1 MQWRNTS
8 ENYGV
13 VAKSFHWV
21 IALLVIG
28 LLGVGLYMESLD
40 PSPLMFKLS
49 FWHKSFGIAVLALVV
64 LRVLWRVTNTHPH
77 SLPTH
82 AGWEKVLAKVTH
94 GLLYLALF
102 AMPLSGWIMSSAKGF
117 SVNVFGWFTL
127 PDLVGES
134 DQIASIARS
143 IHGYA
148 GYTLIVLIGLH
159 FAGAIKHHVID
170 KDSTLRR
177 MLPQV
182 TMVVAV
188 ALALMI
194 APAVASDATVWTLQK
209 DQSTIA
215 IEGTQMG
222 APFKGGFKSFDGT
235 IHFDADHL
243 VASKADITIDIA
255 SFDSA
260 SKDRDGSVQGA
271 EWFDSKTYPQ
281 AKFVTEKF
289 EAGTDPNSFIA
300 HGTLTIRDKSVPVQL
315 PFTLVIDENG
325 TATANGSV
333 TINRIDYGVGA
344 GQWSNPKDVG
354 TDVKVTIHIV
364 ATK

>member
-8 ENYGV
+8 EHYGV

-49 FWHKSFGIAVLALVV
+49 FWHKSFGITVLALVAARLV
-64 LRVLWRVTNTHPH
+64 WRFMNTHPH

-82 AGWEKVLAKVTH
+82 AGWEKTLAKITH

-134 DQIASIARS
+134 EQIGSIARS

-148 GYTLIVLIGLH
+148 GYALIVLIGLH
-159 FAGAIKHHVID
+159 FAGAMKHHVID

-177 MLPQV
+177 MLP
-182 TMVVAV
+182 MVVV
-188 ALALMI
+188 ALGLMI
-194 APAVASDATVWTLQK
+194 APASAADAPAWTIQK

-222 APFKGGFKSFDGT
+222 APFKGGFKTFDGV
-235 IHFDADHL
+235 IHFDAGNL
-243 VASKADITIDIA
+243 AGSKADITIDIA

-281 AKFVTEKF
+281 AKFVTDKF

-300 HGTLTIRDKSVPVQL
+300 HGQLTIRDKTVPVQL
-315 PFTLVIDENG
+315 PFTLVVDDSG
-325 TATANGSV
+325 VATADGTL

-354 TDVKVTIHIV
+354 TDVKITIHIV
-364 ATK
+364 AKK

>member
-28 LLGVGLYMESLD
+28 LLCVGLYLDSLD
-40 PSPLMFKLS
+40 PSPLMFKVS
-49 FWHKSFGIAVLALVV
+49 FWHKSFGITVLALVI
-64 LRVLWRVTNTHPH
+64 LRVLWRFTNTHPH

-82 AGWEKVLAKVTH
+82 AQWEKALAKITH
-94 GLLYLALF
+94 GLLYLVLF
-102 AMPLSGWIMSSAKGF
+102 VMPLSGWIMSSAKGF
-117 SVNVFGWFTL
+117 SVSVFNLFTL

-134 DQIASIARS
+134 EQIGSIARAV
-143 IHGYA
+143 HGYA
-148 GYTLIVLIGLH
+148 AYTLIALIGLH
-159 FAGAIKHHVID
+159 FAGAMKHHVID
-170 KDSTLRR
+170 RDSTLRR
-177 MLPQV
+177 MLP
-182 TMVVAV
+182 MVAV
-188 ALALMI
+188 ALALMA
-194 APAVASDATVWTLQK
+194 APAYAADAPAWVIQK

-215 IEGTQMG
+215 VEGTQMG
-222 APFKGGFKSFDGT
+222 APFKGGFKTFDGT
-235 IHFDADHL
+235 IHFDAGNL
-243 VASKADITIDIA
+243 AASKADIAIDLA

-281 AKFVTEKF
+281 AKFVTDKF
-289 EAGTDPNSFIA
+289 EAGTESGSYVA
-300 HGTLTIRDKSVPVQL
+300 HGTLTIRDKAVPVQL
-315 PFTLVIDENG
+315 PFTLVVDDAG
-325 TATANGSV
+325 TAMAEGSI
-333 TINRIDYGVGA
+333 TINRLDYDVGA

-364 ATK
+364 AQKQ

>member
-28 LLGVGLYMESLD
+28 LLGVGLYLESLD
-40 PSPLMFKLS
+40 PSPLMFKVS
-49 FWHKSFGIAVLALVV
+49 FWHKSFGITVLALVV
-64 LRVLWRVTNTHPH
+64 LRVLWRFTNTHPH
-77 SLPTH
+77 SLPSH
-82 AGWEKVLAKVTH
+82 ARWEKTLAKITH

-102 AMPLSGWIMSSAKGF
+102 VMPLSGWIMSSAKRF

-134 DQIASIARS
+134 EQIGSIARS
-143 IHGYA
+143 LHGYA
-148 GYTLIVLIGLH
+148 AYTLIALIGLH

-177 MLPQV
+177 MLP
-182 TMVVAV
+182 MVAV
-188 ALALMI
+188 VLGLMI
-194 APAVASDATVWTLQK
+194 APASAADAPIWVLQK
-209 DQSTIA
+209 DQSTIVV
-215 IEGTQMG
+215 EGTQMG
-222 APFKGGFKSFDGT
+222 APFKGGFKTFDGT
-235 IHFDADHL
+235 IHFDAANL
-243 VASKADITIDIA
+243 AASKADMTIDLA

-281 AKFVTEKF
+281 AKFVTDKF
-289 EAGTDPNSFIA
+289 EAGAEAGSYVA
-300 HGTLTIRDKSVPVQL
+300 HGTLTIRDKAVPVQV
-315 PFTLVIDENG
+315 PFTLVIDDAG
-325 TATANGSV
+325 LATADGSI
-333 TINRIDYGVGA
+333 TINRLDYGVGA

-364 ATK
+364 AQKQ